1 MKFHV
6 GKKQSDSIKRK
17 PLHTQRSGVCEGRR
31 RAARWPP
38 ASGVSRVNVA
48 AVGLPGREGF
58 VPVPLSRTP
67 PPQGQVL
74 GPQTSSLQTLPGLF
88 SHRCVLRTHSA
99 LRCRHGGAW

>member
-58 VPVPLSRTP
+58 VPVPLSRP
-67 PPQGQVL
+67 HP
-74 GPQTSSLQTLPGLF
+74 LPGPGPGSPDLF
-88 SHRCVLRTHSA
+88 STDP
-99 LRCRHGGAW
+99 AWPLFS